1 MQLDLSG
8 VNPANVV
15 PFMEGGDALHED
27 DLYEHLDELGSLDVV
42 NGIVTNGHAGEVYA
56 LTDNERVRVVELA
69 VDATDADTPVIAG
82 VVGGSTDEVIT
93 ATHRVTDAGA
103 DGILL
108 IPPHTPINNHARASR
123 DFFQAIAEAATI
135 PIVIFQHPTWAGG
148 SYDSQLLADLA
159 SIDNVVAV
167 KDAIWDVDHFQDD
180 FRALRDSD
188 ADVQLLVGNDEH
200 LLPSFALGT
209 DGAVLELAA
218 VIPHHIADLYDAV
231 ETGDIEEARTIYQQI
246 EPFVDAM
253 YEPPI
258 TDSHTRLKVALQLQ
272 GKIESATP
280 RRPAVPIS
288 DDEIAAIE
296 PAMKES
302 GLL

>member
-15 PFMEGGDALHED
+15 PFMEGGNALHED

-56 LTDNERVRVVELA
+56 LTDDERVRVVELA
-69 VDATDADTPVIAG
+69 VDATDADTPVVAG

-93 ATHRVTDAGA
+93 ATRRVTEAGA

-108 IPPHTPINNHARASR
+108 IPPHTPINNHAQASR
-123 DFFQAIAEAATI
+123 DFFQAIADAATV
-135 PIVIFQHPTWAGG
+135 PIVIFQHPTWASG

-159 SIDNVVAV
+159 SIDNVIAV

-218 VIPHHIADLYDAV
+218 VIPQHIADLYDAV

-272 GKIESATP
+272 GKLESATP
-280 RRPAVPIS
+280 RRPAVPIP

-296 PAMKES
+296 SAMKAS